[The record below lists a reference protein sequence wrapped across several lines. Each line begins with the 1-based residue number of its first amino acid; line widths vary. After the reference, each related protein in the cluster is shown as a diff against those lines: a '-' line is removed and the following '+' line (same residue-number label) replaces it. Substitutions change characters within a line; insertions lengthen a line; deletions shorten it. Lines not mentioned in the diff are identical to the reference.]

1 MGLPCGWSDES
12 YLGERSARMTLHSP
26 LSGPVNS
33 GFGGGKKYKSKI
45 VLGVAVM
52 GFIPFI
58 MSTFAASVTVG
69 NGSLEFGQGSQQA
82 IACDS
87 KIYIAMG
94 EEWHGQPTDA
104 DPSAGFFR
112 VRAVT
117 VSNLDLQNCAG
128 KKLRVRLI
136 DGASQELTVG
146 PVTEAKVLQV
156 TIPSAVPT
164 NNISD
169 STALLLSYLT
179 GTGQTISGTLLASA
193 AVSVSGTSIYDGS
206 VLSAN
211 NADVTFFIDPTAA
224 TINIDGQLVH
234 RTTVETIDNPTASAP
249 APAPSATATPSP
261 TATP

>member
-1 MGLPCGWSDES
+1 
-12 YLGERSARMTLHSP
+12 MTLHSP

-45 VLGVAVM
+45 VFGIAVM
-52 GFIPFI
+52 GFVPFLF
-58 MSTFAASVTVG
+58 STFAASVTVG
-69 NGSLEFGQGSQQA
+69 NGALEFGQGSQQA

-94 EEWHGQPTDA
+94 EEWHGQPTQN

-117 VSNLDLQNCAG
+117 VSNLDLQSCAG
-128 KKLRVRLI
+128 KKLRIRLI
-136 DGASQELTVG
+136 DGTSQEITIG
-146 PVTEAKVLQV
+146 TIPEAKVLQV
-156 TIPSAVPT
+156 TIPASVPT
-164 NNISD
+164 SNISD

-179 GTGQTISGTLLASA
+179 GTGTPISGTLLSSA

-211 NADVTFFIDPTAA
+211 NADVTFFIDPAAA
-224 TINIDGQLVH
+224 TVNIDGQLVH
-234 RTTVETIDNPTASAP
+234 RTTVETIDNPAAQAAP
-249 APAPSATATPSP
+249 ATP
-261 TATP
+261 

>member
-1 MGLPCGWSDES
+1 
-12 YLGERSARMTLHSP
+12 MTLHSP

-94 EEWHGQPTDA
+94 EEWHGQPTDS

-146 PVTEAKVLQV
+146 PVAEAKVLQV

-234 RTTVETIDNPTASAP
+234 RTTVETIDNPSASAP

>member
-1 MGLPCGWSDES
+1 
-12 YLGERSARMTLHSP
+12 MTLHSP

-45 VLGVAVM
+45 IFGVAVM
-52 GFIPFI
+52 GFVPFL

-69 NGSLEFGQGSQQA
+69 NGALEFGQGSQQA

-94 EEWHGQPTDA
+94 EEWHGQPIEG

-136 DGASQELTVG
+136 DGASQEIGIG
-146 PVTEAKVLQV
+146 PIPDAKVMQV
-156 TIPSAVPT
+156 TLPSIAPT
-164 NNISD
+164 TNISD

-179 GTGQTISGTLLASA
+179 GTGSPISGTLLASA

-211 NADVTFFIDPTAA
+211 NADVTFFIDPAAA
-224 TINIDGQLVH
+224 TVNINGQLVH
-234 RTTVETIDNPTASAP
+234 RTTVETIDNPSAA
-249 APAPSATATPSP
+249 APVATPTP

>member
-1 MGLPCGWSDES
+1 
-12 YLGERSARMTLHSP
+12 MTLHSP

-45 VLGVAVM
+45 VFGVAVM
-52 GFIPFI
+52 AFIPFV

-69 NGSLEFGQGSQQA
+69 NGALEFGQGSQQA

-94 EEWHGQPTDA
+94 EEWHGAPTTT

-117 VSNLDLQNCAG
+117 VSNLDLQNCSG

-136 DGASQELTVG
+136 DGTSQEITIG
-146 PVTEAKVLQV
+146 QIPEAKVLQV
-156 TIPSAVPT
+156 SLPT
-164 NNISD
+164 SPPVANISD

-179 GTGQTISGTLLASA
+179 GTGNPISGTLLATA

-206 VLSAN
+206 VLSVN
-211 NADVTFFIDPTAA
+211 NADVTFFIDPTA
-224 TINIDGQLVH
+224 TVVNIDGQLVR
-234 RTTVETIDNPTASAP
+234 RTTVETIDNPSASV
-249 APAPSATATPSP
+249 STP
-261 TATP
+261 TQ

>member
-1 MGLPCGWSDES
+1 
-12 YLGERSARMTLHSP
+12 MTLHSP

-45 VLGVAVM
+45 VFGVAIM

-94 EEWHGQPTDA
+94 EEWHAAPATN
-104 DPSAGFFR
+104 DPSAGYFR

-117 VSNLDLQNCAG
+117 VSNLDLQSCAG

-136 DGASQELTVG
+136 DGSSQEITLG
-146 PVTEAKVLQV
+146 PIPEAKVLQV
-156 TIPSAVPT
+156 SLPAVVPVT
-164 NNISD
+164 NISD

-179 GTGQTISGTLLASA
+179 GTGNTISGTLLASS

-211 NADVTFFIDPTAA
+211 NADVTFFIDPAKT
-224 TINIDGQLVH
+224 TVNIDGQQVF
-234 RTTVETIDNPTASAP
+234 RTTVETIDNPSAQAAQPAATAS
-249 APAPSATATPSP
+249 PSTSPSP

>member
-1 MGLPCGWSDES
+1 
-12 YLGERSARMTLHSP
+12 MTLHSP

-45 VLGVAVM
+45 VFGVAVM
-52 GFIPFI
+52 AFIPFV

-69 NGSLEFGQGSQQA
+69 NGALEFGQGSQQA

-94 EEWHGQPTDA
+94 EEWHGAPTTT

-136 DGASQELTVG
+136 DGTSQEITIG
-146 PVTEAKVLQV
+146 QIPEAKVLQV
-156 TIPSAVPT
+156 SLPT
-164 NNISD
+164 SPPVANISD

-179 GTGQTISGTLLASA
+179 GTGSPISGTLLATA

-206 VLSAN
+206 VLSLN
-211 NADVTFFIDPTAA
+211 NADVTFFIDPTA
-224 TINIDGQLVH
+224 TVVNIDGQLVR
-234 RTTVETIDNPTASAP
+234 RTTVETIDNPSASV
-249 APAPSATATPSP
+249 STP
-261 TATP
+261 TQ